1 MTVRGRTILY
11 VCSAAVLFAVLV
23 YGSTGLPQFGSFSG
37 PYTDMLLQITTAERH
52 VYNVPTAVNFDIRG
66 FDTLGEEFI
75 FFTSVAGVL
84 LILSAVHAKTQ
95 MRPEPMDE
103 KPAVLR
109 TGALR
114 WFPTGLTAF
123 IAAMAM
129 DLAAHG
135 QLTPGGGFQA
145 GAVFASG
152 LACIYLGV
160 GMHAFAQTARKEVF
174 DLLEAVGAFAFG
186 AVGVAAMLV
195 AGYFLKNVLPLG
207 QTGATVSGGTI
218 YVVNIAVFVEIAS
231 GFAVLMAVF
240 LNQTRQTQES
250 EE

>member
-1 MTVRGRTILY
+1 MTLRGRTILY
-11 VCSAAVLFAVLV
+11 VCSAVLAFAVMM
-23 YGSTGLPQFGSFSG
+23 YGATGLPPFGSFSG
-37 PYTDMLLQITTAERH
+37 AYTDLVLQITTAERH
-52 VYNVPTAVNFDIRG
+52 VYNVPTAINFDIRG

-84 LILSAVHAKTQ
+84 FILSAVRGKTQ
-95 MRPEPMDE
+95 THPEPME
-103 KPAVLR
+103 SEPGIVR

-135 QLTPGGGFQA
+135 QLTPGGGFQG
-145 GAVFASG
+145 GAVFGSA
-152 LACIYLGV
+152 LACVFLGV
-160 GMHAFAQTARKEVF
+160 GMHAFLQTARKDLF
-174 DLLEAVGAFAFG
+174 DQFEALGAFAFG
-186 AVGVAAMLV
+186 AVGVSAMWV
-195 AGYFLKNVLPLG
+195 TGYFLKNVLPLG

-218 YVVNIAVFVEIAS
+218 YLINIAVFIEIAS
-231 GFAVLMAVF
+231 GFTVLTAVF
-240 LNQTRQTQES
+240 LNQTRQTQEL